1 MMTAIGI
8 DLGGNNIKGVL
19 LNEEGEVL
27 HEALQST
34 TQHPSD
40 SLSDDQ
46 QWKRSVANMVSELK
60 SKSPSPVKAI
70 GLAAPGLPNEGNT
83 AIRVMPERLK
93 GIENLEWASYLHE
106 EEVWVINDAHAAVM
120 AEAKFGTGKGINNL
134 VMLTLGTGVGGGIII
149 NGELYQGNYQ
159 MAGHLGHMTLDINK
173 EDPGITGMP
182 GTLES
187 AMGEDTVSKRSFG
200 RFHSTPELVAAY
212 QRGEPFATYV
222 WLDAVRKLALGL
234 CSLCNLLSPDLII
247 LGGGIT
253 KAGKSLYRPLADF
266 MDVYEWKNVGKK
278 ILVEQAH
285 YHDKAGAVGA
295 AAFAFSRTPSRP
307 IPDLRN
313 KNLTEK

>member
-27 HEALQST
+27 YEDLQST
-34 TQHPSD
+34 TQNLTGLP
-40 SLSDDQ
+40 SDDQ
-46 QWKRSVANMVSELK
+46 QWKKSVAKMVQELK
-60 SKSPSPVKAI
+60 SRSPCPVAAI
-70 GLAAPGLPNEGNT
+70 GVAAPGLPNEDNT

-93 GIENLEWASYLHE
+93 GLENLKWATYLDE
-106 EEVWVINDAHAAVM
+106 KEVWVINDAHAAVM

-200 RFHSTPELVAAY
+200 RFQSTPDLIEAY
-212 QRGEPFATYV
+212 RKGEPFATYV
-222 WLDAVRKLALGL
+222 WLDSVRKLALGL

-253 KAGKSLYRPLADF
+253 KAGISLYRPLVDF

-278 ILVEQAH
+278 ILVRQAH
-285 YHDKAGAVGA
+285 YHDRAGAVGA
-295 AAFAFSRTPSRP
+295 AAFALNRLLS
-307 IPDLRN
+307 
-313 KNLTEK
+313 KEKQNF